1 MSIIPINAQTIKL
14 PAFPGAEG
22 GGMYS
27 QGARAADDFEI
38 YHVTNL
44 DDSGEGSFRDAVS
57 KGNRMIIFD
66 VAGNI
71 MLKTDLII
79 RTSNLTLL
87 GQTAPGEGICVGGES
102 VRFIGSNNVIMRYMR
117 FRMGENSTSQED
129 GLGLRKCT
137 DVIVDHCSVEWS
149 VDECLSAY
157 ENKNFTAQYCIISE
171 SLNNSGH
178 DKGAHGYGGIWGG
191 INASFHHNLVSTHKA
206 RMPRIGSSATVSSY
220 NGQPDTDSLIDIR
233 NNVFYNYRS
242 TIGYGGENGTRVNFV
257 NNYYRPS
264 QFSSQNPKF
273 YTPYS
278 GSNGGTTIFADG
290 NYMEN
295 NDTFNAD
302 NKKGIS
308 VSAKTTVCEN
318 ISDGIEVDGVFKRND
333 EYIYDY
339 PVTTVTAQAAYDD
352 VLNNAGNCLVRD
364 YTDTRIINDV
374 INKTTPQGSRGSE
387 GLIDSQEDVGGWN
400 GLYGVKEQDSDTD
413 GIPDAWED
421 AHGLDKADPNDSA
434 KISLTGYTNLEDY
447 ANDIVK
453 TTYNSTDK
461 AALWETAE
469 KVRALDGEEYFADT
483 YSAVSAAFDAAKAVL
498 ADRNSGQDEIDSAC
512 EALNKAL
519 DGLKVDHRKYLN
531 TAIEK
536 ADNIQKEI
544 YVNED
549 YNTLTKL
556 ADEGR
561 KILAASY
568 DESNIVSQ
576 TEKINTALDSLKVSG
591 RVSLGKTVERYE
603 NYENDDWTSESFD
616 AFINTLVYKCFKV

>member
-233 NNVFYNYRS
+233 NNVITQLGVGNDALIRS
-242 TIGYGGENGTRVNFV
+242 MIFRCDI
-257 NNYYRPS
+257 PHLS
-264 QFSSQNPKF
+264 QR
-273 YTPYS
+273 
-278 GSNGGTTIFADG
+278 
-290 NYMEN
+290 EL
-295 NDTFNAD
+295 
-302 NKKGIS
+302 S
-308 VSAKTTVCEN
+308 VSP
-318 ISDGIEVDGVFKRND
+318 I
-333 EYIYDY
+333 
-339 PVTTVTAQAAYDD
+339 
-352 VLNNAGNCLVRD
+352 
-364 YTDTRIINDV
+364 
-374 INKTTPQGSRGSE
+374 
-387 GLIDSQEDVGGWN
+387 
-400 GLYGVKEQDSDTD
+400 
-413 GIPDAWED
+413 
-421 AHGLDKADPNDSA
+421 
-434 KISLTGYTNLEDY
+434 
-447 ANDIVK
+447 
-453 TTYNSTDK
+453 
-461 AALWETAE
+461 
-469 KVRALDGEEYFADT
+469 
-483 YSAVSAAFDAAKAVL
+483 
-498 ADRNSGQDEIDSAC
+498 
-512 EALNKAL
+512 
-519 DGLKVDHRKYLN
+519 
-531 TAIEK
+531 
-536 ADNIQKEI
+536 
-544 YVNED
+544 
-549 YNTLTKL
+549 
-556 ADEGR
+556 
-561 KILAASY
+561 
-568 DESNIVSQ
+568 
-576 TEKINTALDSLKVSG
+576 
-591 RVSLGKTVERYE
+591 
-603 NYENDDWTSESFD
+603 
-616 AFINTLVYKCFKV
+616 